1 MKTTQIILTMMLMP
15 LLAVAQ
21 LPSYPDNIQ
30 SPNAASLG
38 EYGKF
43 DVSLF
48 TGAPN
53 IEIPLYEFPIG
64 DHKLPISV
72 FYNINGIKP
81 DQRPGWLG
89 VGWNLNCGGVI
100 TRVQG
105 GIAPDEYKPKYP
117 SGDLEIGY
125 YYSRNDLT
133 ASDWQTE
140 ALLNRSINEF
150 HFNRGQYDPEPDEF
164 VFNFMG
170 YTGSFYL
177 DADKQWV
184 VKSND
189 PIKVTSGLPVIAPPV
204 PRVGDGVL
212 SMQSK
217 VLAGF
222 TLLDGNGIIYEFGMD
237 DSAIESSVNFFN
249 QNSDHW
255 IASSW
260 YLTTITYPDGNTVK
274 FHYEHGKYTCSIWR
288 TLTSYQGSISND
300 KLNNSASVSHNSAR
314 RYATAGSLIYPSFLK
329 SIELPDGKI
338 ELTST
343 EVGQAEYDPTYF
355 TSGHPSYS
363 LSFNIILQGASLDD
377 NKVKVET
384 KLKEA
389 LGSRI
394 LRKLSVTDS
403 SGDTIRSCEFLY
415 SVPISS
421 KRYFLKSVSINNI
434 QKYQFAYIDK
444 NSMPTPGSTR
454 TDHWGYFNDKQ
465 SGTNATYESH
475 EPVAD
480 KMTVGALN
488 RITYPTGGYTLFEY
502 EPHSCS
508 KSLSSDHISTET
520 YRKSIVGGL
529 RVKRAANYN
538 QADSLVEERN
548 YSYIQDYVANRGY
561 SITSSG
567 IINGIPKYSH
577 SYKLIN
583 PSGFYGILTI
593 QNNPTSFHT
602 TNLVTNESHI
612 GYSEVTEKFAD
623 GSFTVYK
630 FSNFD
635 TAPNSDALARYQSEQ
650 SEYSVVS
657 FRPQDRGLLKEQ
669 TDYTPDFKKVR
680 QRNIEYTNTGTE
692 YVPAIHL
699 SYHTISTDNSSVPF
713 LEAVT
718 YKRFTYQPKIAKE
731 VITEY
736 YPDGSEH
743 AYSMAYRYNSY
754 GQLTESQKFVDSTCV
769 DKTVTKY
776 LWETSPQAKALNIV
790 NPVAIIHSYTDGNVK
805 KSSWLGYET
814 FNNGKVFSPVHIRE
828 IFLGGPYQIC
838 ADTTY
843 CMCDS
848 MGKLIYKETN
858 GGAGTVYLWGHNRQY
873 VVARIDNANVADVS
887 AVIGSLDEFNSM
899 ATPDYNKIQQLR
911 ENLVNSIVVSYHYK
925 PLVGLTAITGADG
938 RKEKYAYDK
947 LGRLV
952 YSVDHD
958 RNIINAYKYNYG
970 K

>member
-43 DVSLF
+43 DVSLY

-105 GIAPDEYKPKYP
+105 GIAPDEYNPKSQSHGYQQT
-117 SGDLEIGY
+117 GY
-125 YYSRNDLT
+125 YYPRNNLK
-133 ASDWQTE
+133 ASNWDTWDFLMSSVKTFYDNYW
-140 ALLNRSINEF
+140 L
-150 HFNRGQYDPEPDEF
+150 YDPEPDEF
-164 VFNFMG
+164 IFNFMG

-189 PIKVTSGLPVIAPPV
+189 PILVEPGFSLIDPPV
-204 PRVGDGVL
+204 PYIGDTKK
-212 SMQSK
+212 SAQSQ
-217 VLAGF
+217 VISGF
-222 TLLDGNGIIYEFGMD
+222 TLIDGDGIKYIFGMHD
-237 DSAIESSVNFFN
+237 NAIELGVGFFM
-249 QNSDHW
+249 QTEKEW
-255 IASSW
+255 VASSW
-260 YLTTITYPDGNTVK
+260 FLTTIEYPDGNIVT
-274 FHYEHGKYTCSIWR
+274 FNYQRGKYTCSIWR
-288 TLTSYQGSISND
+288 TISNY
-300 KLNNSASVSHNSAR
+300 SGTAYTQSGSHTTVSYTSEAP
-314 RYATAGSLIYPSFLK
+314 YATAGTLIYPTYLESVTT
-329 SIELPDGKI
+329 PTGKI
-338 ELTST
+338 VFSST
-343 EVGQAEYDPTYF
+343 EENQAEYDPSYL
-355 TSGHPSYS
+355 TSGHSSYVNE
-363 LSFNIILQGASLDD
+363 FNIVLEGRNYTTSTNSGRVI
-377 NKVKVET
+377 VEQ
-384 KLKEA
+384 KLGEA
-389 LGSRI
+389 FKSRI
-394 LRKLSVTDS
+394 LRNIKIKDS
-403 SGDTIRSCEFLY
+403 NGADIRTCEFEY
-415 SVPISS
+415 NISS
-421 KRYFLKSVSINNI
+421 ERYFLASVAINTL
-434 QKYQFAYIDK
+434 QKYWFGYLNAS
-444 NSMPTPGSTR
+444 SMPRPGSTK
-454 TDHWGYFNDKQ
+454 TDHWGYYNGRASNDPN
-465 SGTNATYESH
+465 SYYYYTR

-480 KMTVGALN
+480 KMLAGALYK
-488 RITYPTGGYTLFEY
+488 IVYPTGGQTVFEY
-502 EPHSCS
+502 EPHSCRATL
-508 KSLSSDHISTET
+508 KQNRIDIEEELWST
-520 YRKSIVGGL
+520 VGGL
-529 RVKRAANYN
+529 RVKRAINY
-538 QADSLVEERN
+538 AGDSIIEERN
-548 YSYIQDYVANRGY
+548 YLYIKDYAESKGY
-561 SITSSG
+561 SIRSSG
-567 IINGIPKYSH
+567 IINGSPKYDFGYKYISPLG
-577 SYKLIN
+577 SYAVLGLRN
-583 PSGFYGILTI
+583 SPA
-593 QNNPTSFHT
+593 SFHT
-602 TNLVTNESHI
+602 TNLVSNESHI

-623 GSFTVYK
+623 GSFTVYR

-635 TAPNSDALARYQSEQ
+635 TAPNSAALARYQSEQ
-650 SEYSVVS
+650 SDYAVVS

-680 QRNIEYTNTGTE
+680 QRSIEYTKTGTE
-692 YVPAIHL
+692 YVPAICVK
-699 SYHTISTDNSSVPF
+699 YPNVVGFQFI
-713 LEAVT
+713 EAVT
-718 YKRFTYQPKIAKE
+718 YKRFTYQPKISKE
-731 VITEY
+731 VTTEY
-736 YPDGSEH
+736 YPDGSKHEWG
-743 AYSMAYRYNSY
+743 MAYRYNSY
-754 GQLTESQKFVDSTCV
+754 GQLAESQKFVDSTCV
-769 DKTVTKY
+769 DQTVTKY
-776 LWETSPQAKALNIV
+776 LWETSPKAKALNIV
-790 NPVAIIHSYTDGNVK
+790 NPVTMVNSYTDGNVK
-805 KSSWLGYET
+805 KSTWLGYQA

-828 IFLGGPYQIC
+828 ILLGGSYQIC

-848 MGKLIYKETN
+848 MGKIIYKETN
-858 GGAGTVYLWGHNRQY
+858 GGSGTVYLWGHNRQH